1 MTNGFGSGG
10 FGSQGDSGQSN
21 SGFGA
26 QAGSG
31 GWGAAPSENDNSG
44 NAGGFGSGDSSF
56 GQSSGSFG
64 QAPNSFGQTP
74 NSFGGG
80 SGFDQGGFEQNGFGN
95 DAPTS
100 AFAPQGDSANAGQV
114 DTGAGASTGPLK
126 FGTGPWHW
134 VITAIGCA
142 VVGLILGI
150 VAYFTASSASSFTS
164 TTFKAMAFAG
174 WVIGGILTFI
184 FLGLHVVEDNKRRA
198 SGPYIENATQVLLYR
213 VAACV
218 GLIAIVVTAIEIALV
233 FAK

>member
-26 QAGSG
+26 QGGSG
-31 GWGAAPSENDNSG
+31 GWGAAPSENDNNG

-64 QAPNSFGQTP
+64 QAPNSFG
-74 NSFGGG
+74 GD
-80 SGFDQGGFEQNGFGN
+80 SGFGQSGFGN

-100 AFAPQGDSANAGQV
+100 SFTPPADSTGSGLSAPEGPNN
-114 DTGAGASTGPLK
+114 TGSGPLK

-164 TTFKAMAFAG
+164 TTFKAMAFVG

-198 SGPYIENATQVLLYR
+198 SGPYIENSTQVLLYR